1 MGVGLDAVGG
11 AADLV
16 EDGFRCAPEV
26 QRGDLN
32 RLARVPDLVRL
43 WFALA
48 GGVDQQARGQIGR
61 RRKTASATS
70 EPCSKMDIA
79 GTPQTSRT
87 MFPPP
92 GVSGA
97 MRGRNVYATG
107 MKGSWKAVAFVTTR
121 GDGSSQRSSQSS
133 GDGS

>member
-1 MGVGLDAVGG
+1 MGVGLDAVGEV
-11 AADLV
+11 ADLV

-61 RRKTASATS
+61 RRKTASATC
-70 EPCSKMDIA
+70 EPWSKMDIA
-79 GTPQTSRT
+79 RTPQTSRIT
-87 MFPPP
+87 FSPP
-92 GVSGA
+92 GLSGA
-97 MRGRNVYATG
+97 MRERNVYASG
-107 MKGSWKAVAFVTTR
+107 MKES
-121 GDGSSQRSSQSS
+121 
-133 GDGS
+133 